1 MVQESKKAC
10 SISNVEVLLYT
21 DKMRL
26 VAKIYC
32 FNIRKAC
39 GPIFGAICVDR
50 DKELLG
56 KNCIEA
62 GKEL

>member
-1 MVQESKKAC
+1 MQHL
-10 SISNVEVLLYT
+10 SNVEVLLYT

-50 DKELLG
+50 DKELLV
-56 KNCIEA
+56 KKTASRQREA
-62 GKEL
+62 QEH